1 MSLKKIINK
10 IEIGIAL
17 YTGAKAY
24 KKFIII
30 TRSRTGS
37 NFLIS
42 LLNDHP
48 NIHALG
54 EEYSKIG
61 SKSTQRIWNQIFCK
75 KPKNIH
81 LVGFKLFYYH
91 PLDSEDKS
99 VWEIIQKDPEIRLI
113 HLTRKNLLRTY
124 VSREIA
130 KKTDVWSSNESG
142 GKLISKEQKKIE
154 LNISH
159 CMADIENTI
168 NWQNTFKNR
177 FENHKI
183 LEINY
188 EQLSNDTHKTM
199 HEVFDFLETAQHPVT
214 SELKKQNTESL
225 SELISNYAEVS
236 KAFTLSGLKQFLND

>member
-1 MSLKKIINK
+1 MPLKKIIHK
-10 IEIGIAL
+10 IELGIAQ
-17 YTGAKAY
+17 YTGSKAY
-24 KKFIII
+24 KKYIIV

-42 LLNDHP
+42 LLNAHP

-54 EEYSKIG
+54 EEFSKIG
-61 SKSTQRIWNQIFCK
+61 NKSTQSIWNQIFCK

-99 VWEIIQKDPEIRLI
+99 VWEIIQNDPEIRLI

-130 KKTDVWSSNESG
+130 KKTDIWSSNESG
-142 GKLISKEQKKIE
+142 GKLISKELKKIE
-154 LNISH
+154 VNISQ

-177 FENHKI
+177 FNNHRV

-188 EQLSNDTHKTM
+188 EQLSNDTQKTM
-199 HEVFDFLETAQHPVT
+199 HKVFDFLETTQHPVT

-225 SELISNYAEVS
+225 SELISNYTEVS
-236 KAFTLSGLKQFLND
+236 EAFKSNGLEQFLSD